1 MSAKTTFLCVL
12 SSFVG
17 LLSAVRADAAQAV
30 PCRSV
35 TFEGNQYSV
44 CEVDLRQDVIRLF
57 WKGGDGRPFSYLQA
71 LPQRV
76 DEHSG
81 PLLFATNAGMFDPS
95 LKPVGLY
102 VENGQELVQVNTR
115 SGPGNFHLKPNGV
128 FFVTGD
134 RLGVLETGA
143 YLKQHVRPDIAT
155 QSGPMLVI
163 NGRLHPRFVRYGA
176 SRKQRSG
183 VGARDT
189 HRLVFAI
196 SRGEVSFQEF
206 GRLFRDNLKSR
217 NALFLDGGSVP
228 SLYVP
233 SEKAGGNFLPIGPMI
248 GVFARADQT
257 SVP

>member
-1 MSAKTTFLCVL
+1 MSAKTPFLCVL
-12 SSFVG
+12 SSFAG

-35 TFEGNQYSV
+35 IFEGNQYSV

-57 WKGGDGRPFSYLQA
+57 WKRGDGHPFSYLQA
-71 LPQRV
+71 LPERV
-76 DEHSG
+76 DDHSG
-81 PLLFATNAGMFDPS
+81 PLLFATNSGMFDPS

-143 YLKQHVRPDIAT
+143 YLKQHLRPDIAT

-163 NGRLHPRFVRYGA
+163 NGRLANRSSKPEPRGA
-176 SRKQRSG
+176 PMN
-183 VGARDT
+183 AACT
-189 HRLVFAI
+189 
-196 SRGEVSFQEF
+196 EF
-206 GRLFRDNLKSR
+206 
-217 NALFLDGGSVP
+217 
-228 SLYVP
+228 
-233 SEKAGGNFLPIGPMI
+233 
-248 GVFARADQT
+248 
-257 SVP
+257 